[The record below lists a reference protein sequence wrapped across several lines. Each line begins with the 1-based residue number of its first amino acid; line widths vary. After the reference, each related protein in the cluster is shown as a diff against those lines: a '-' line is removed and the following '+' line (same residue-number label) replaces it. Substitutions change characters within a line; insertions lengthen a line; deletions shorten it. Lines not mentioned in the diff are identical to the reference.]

1 MASESWLGGI
11 ERVSV
16 PLGTLSLTINDNLTH
31 SERSCDLIT
40 INFLRSILAPI
51 PIPSTESAAGASRL
65 LSTAGSIDRLT
76 PAMAHIA
83 TLWG

>member
-11 ERVSV
+11 ERVPA
-16 PLGTLSLTINDNLTH
+16 PLGTSYLTIYDNLTH
-31 SERSCDLIT
+31 SQRSCDLIT
-40 INFLRSILAPI
+40 INFLGSILAPI

-65 LSTAGSIDRLT
+65 LSTAGSIDRLA
-76 PAMAHIA
+76 PAMARIA